1 MKEPSNMNDI
11 TIPSIL
17 IDQESG
23 EKILATAQHTDEQS
37 ANKESLIVAID
48 FPLGLFDK
56 SWLHL

>member
-1 MKEPSNMNDI
+1 MNDI